1 IFDSEFSSSVVAAS
15 SGEIENIEGDLR
27 VKGKSEG
34 VSMLLLPLEYSSC
47 LEVDQLKGS
56 KGFLELRRAN
66 GLLTALIF
74 DREID
79 VVVKLRFGLFE
90 NPTCRLDDLR
100 EFRRL
105 NG

>member
-1 IFDSEFSSSVVAAS
+1 
-15 SGEIENIEGDLR
+15 
-27 VKGKSEG
+27 
-34 VSMLLLPLEYSSC
+34 
-47 LEVDQLKGS
+47 LKGS